1 MTDKIDTKYIY
12 QMQWGMDCT
21 EREWWDFVS
30 YDNRLPDKL
39 QIYIQRFP
47 RDEDMIK
54 FLREEVEEFIK
65 ELNEL
70 QLKLE
75 AL

>member
-1 MTDKIDTKYIY
+1 
-12 QMQWGMDCT
+12 MDYT
-21 EREWWDFVS
+21 ERKWWDFVS
-30 YDNRLPDKL
+30 YDNRLPEKL
-39 QIYIQRFP
+39 QIFIERFP

-54 FLREEVEEFIK
+54 FLREEVEKFNE